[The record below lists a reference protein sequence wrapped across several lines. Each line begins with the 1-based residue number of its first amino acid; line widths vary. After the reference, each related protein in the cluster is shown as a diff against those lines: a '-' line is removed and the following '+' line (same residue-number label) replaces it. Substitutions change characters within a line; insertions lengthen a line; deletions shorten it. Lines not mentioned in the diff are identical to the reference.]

1 MDTSSDGGTD
11 SLQECDERPR
21 IVRDELPAVTR
32 GSFPSLDYVH
42 CPVPGCKFSTG
53 KGLLRNSLAN
63 HWAAAG
69 NVETHSCYELV
80 VPDINK
86 GKRKSAE
93 QARNQKA
100 KQRALMHTF
109 FLPSAAQAA
118 AAAAAVP
125 APAVVAGNAA
135 CQPSGVGAQPVTG
148 AVADTGAGAGA
159 AAPVDSAGET
169 SLPSLSGSPRASE
182 SDEDA
187 PEDGSDEYAGVD
199 ADATGT
205 GTNEAA
211 TPGSGLQL
219 RVVSGHFSRLS
230 TAVGTLAGSQ
240 AGLPGRVA
248 VEVVNVLQRMEA
260 AKQEAALA
268 ARVKGQTF
276 EEIAASTGL
285 VIRDGHLVCE
295 CCAASNFGRARG
307 QGGHPGMWSTSRRLC
322 EVKADV
328 EKHLQAASHVQA
340 KQAAHN
346 AEQEKKKARH
356 VAINVM
362 RAVYFL
368 LKEADPHTKYERLLV
383 LLDRSRVNIGTLNHG
398 RELVAALLPSFER
411 VFMKRL
417 GGFLAGP
424 VAATGGRNPVLAWS
438 ADKLTVKRVKQEVRC
453 ALYVNGAA
461 GEVKAVMVCCE
472 PVKSGADD
480 REALAKAQ
488 LATLASVGIPKEE
501 VAQRVAGFVFDG
513 AYIQGL
519 TGIGDVLKKT
529 IGMTGGGFMTCTWD
543 LAHLLERGAGDV
555 LEDKHGIVALQSV
568 DWIIKIADSISAI
581 NNMFMYGA
589 GNQEA
594 KDLANEVAAT
604 FRDPIKM
611 CDSRFLQYNVR
622 AITAYLDSFKVMASW
637 YERAATIPV
646 GATTGRGQSMKKR
659 TARNA
664 EEARFHELHCKM
676 CDGAFVGRLLMLRQ
690 VLSWVVEL
698 SLAAQKVNTWPPELR
713 EMELAL
719 LARLKRMADD
729 LCRKDTDS
737 RPQVLRESDWP
748 QLYVR
753 TTPEGPTL
761 WGEFTEGRFQGVQLL
776 MPHLYDDRDE
786 RQYTPEELPGLF
798 KDEAGDLVAAL
809 HHFLDL
815 RLVQGKQAPRQG
827 EKAGAAA
834 IVPGHVEANNII
846 EAAGRALDFRKL
858 CVEPCQLTNR
868 ASALEF
874 LLREAATSGVIIA
887 PTGERPSIADQLEL
901 LRTRLVAAAAEEIY
915 ANKWFPWQNDGT
927 RGVASCVVFLADI
940 WTTPAF
946 YEGIEDLMYL
956 INHLWLKSK
965 CEAVVEGMGG
975 IVSLHGDKSRGRLRQ
990 ELTEIEALV
999 HYNFPPLASRACE
1012 VLIEEVLNHYF
1023 TGPDGKQRP
1032 WHFEHATADQ
1042 GRRALFARRSKVM
1055 RRHDE
1060 AEVKHAF
1067 LGCDV

>member
-219 RVVSGHFSRLS
+219 RTVSGHFSRLS

-248 VEVVNVLQRMEA
+248 VEVVNVLQHIEA

-268 ARVKGQTF
+268 ARVKGQTW

-295 CCAASNFGRARG
+295 CCAASYSGRARG
-307 QGGHPGMWSTSRRLC
+307 QGGHPGMWSTTRRTC

-328 EKHLQAASHVQA
+328 EKHLRAASHMHA

-346 AEQEKKKARH
+346 AEEEKKAARKA
-356 VAINVM
+356 AINVM

-383 LLDRSRVNIGTLNHG
+383 LLDRCNVKIGTLNHS
-398 RELVAALLPSFER
+398 RKLLPKLLPSFER

-417 GGFLAGP
+417 SGFLAGP
-424 VAATGGRNPVLAWS
+424 VAATGGRRPVLAWS

-453 ALYVNGAA
+453 ALYVDGAA
-461 GEVKAVMVCCE
+461 GEVKAVMVCSE

-480 REALAKAQ
+480 RDALAKAQ
-488 LATLASVGIPKEE
+488 LATLASVGISKEE

-519 TGIGDVLKKT
+519 TGIGDVLKKA
-529 IGMTGGGFMTCTWD
+529 IGMTRGDFMTCTWD

-555 LEDKHGIVALQSV
+555 LVDKHGILALQSV

-622 AITAYLDSFKVMASW
+622 AITAYLDSFRTMASW
-637 YERAATIPV
+637 YSRAAAIPE
-646 GATTGRGQSMKKR
+646 GATTGRGKSTKQR

-664 EEARFHELHCKM
+664 EEARFHELYCQM

-690 VLSWVVEL
+690 VFSWVVEL

-753 TTPEGPTL
+753 TTPAGPTL
-761 WGEFTEGRFQGVQLL
+761 WDEFTEGRFQGVQML
-776 MPHLYDDRDE
+776 MPHLYDDLNE
-786 RQYTPEELPGLF
+786 PQYTLEQLPDLF
-798 KDEAGDLVAAL
+798 KDEAGDLVAAM

-834 IVPGHVEANNII
+834 SIPGHVAANSII
-846 EAAGRALDFRKL
+846 EAAGRALDFREL
-858 CVEPCQLTNR
+858 CVEPCQLTTR
-868 ASALEF
+868 ATDLEF
-874 LLREAATSGVIIA
+874 LLREAATSGVVIV

-901 LRTRLVAAAAEEIY
+901 LRTRLVAAATDETYID
-915 ANKWFPWQNDGT
+915 KWFPKQKDGT
-927 RGVASCVVFLADI
+927 RAVASCVVFLADI
-940 WTTPAF
+940 WTTPVF

-975 IVSLHGDKSRGRLRQ
+975 IVSLHGDKSRTSLRQ
-990 ELTEIEALV
+990 ELSEIEALV
-999 HYNFPPLASRACE
+999 HYNFPPLASSSAE
-1012 VLIEEVLNHYF
+1012 VLMKEVLNDYF
-1023 TGPDGKQRP
+1023 TSPDGKQRP
-1032 WHFEHATADQ
+1032 WHFEHATTAVSRD
-1042 GRRALFARRSKVM
+1042 ALFADWSKIM
-1055 RRHDE
+1055 RRYDDE
-1060 AEVKHAF
+1060 TGKHVF
-1067 LGCDV
+1067 LT